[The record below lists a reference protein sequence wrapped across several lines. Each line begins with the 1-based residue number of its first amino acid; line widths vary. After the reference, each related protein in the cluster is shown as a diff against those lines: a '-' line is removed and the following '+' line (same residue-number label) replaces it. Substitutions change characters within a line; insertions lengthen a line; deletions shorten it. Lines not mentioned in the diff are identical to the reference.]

1 MTLNARRARTE
12 EGSGAVV
19 AGERA
24 EGWCGLGGVCVC
36 VFVLLF
42 ELSSSTVRSSQHR
55 EGLHL
60 VLLSSSTPYRFLKLG
75 LVSSL
80 FPSLLTSLLSS
91 PLISFHPYSPPL
103 LHPSLMLFVRLQY
116 ECGTQHPQSAVSPE
130 YQVQV
135 PTVLQW
141 RP

>member
-1 MTLNARRARTE
+1 MQWWQVRE
-12 EGSGAVV
+12 QSDGVGGV
-19 AGERA
+19 
-24 EGWCGLGGVCVC
+24 GGVCIC

-42 ELSSSTVRSSQHR
+42 ELSSSTGRSSQHR

-91 PLISFHPYSPPL
+91 PLISFHPYPPPL
-103 LHPSLMLFVRLQY
+103 LHSSLMLFIRLQY